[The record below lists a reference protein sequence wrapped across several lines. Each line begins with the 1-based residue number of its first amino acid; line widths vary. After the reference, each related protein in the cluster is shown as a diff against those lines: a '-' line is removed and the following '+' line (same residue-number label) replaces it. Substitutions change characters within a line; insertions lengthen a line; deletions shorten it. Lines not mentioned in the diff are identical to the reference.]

1 MKPETPCRE
10 FVRGGGF
17 WCLAGMI
24 RPRRASPASF
34 PGILTMDISRLEQR
48 VLHLLAQGGRIE
60 IEKSRKRIAEVVC
73 LTRDGWRYPG
83 VDIEL
88 FRKLRRKK
96 AVSSSAGGPYR
107 ITRRG
112 LELVRS
118 QLDNR

>member
-1 MKPETPCRE
+1 
-10 FVRGGGF
+10 
-17 WCLAGMI
+17 MI

-83 VDIEL
+83 VDLKL

>member
-1 MKPETPCRE
+1 
-10 FVRGGGF
+10 
-17 WCLAGMI
+17 
-24 RPRRASPASF
+24 
-34 PGILTMDISRLEQR
+34 MDISRLEQR

-60 IEKSRKRIAEVVC
+60 IEKHSKRIAEVVC

-83 VDIEL
+83 VDLEL
-88 FRKLRRKK
+88 FRKLKRKK
-96 AVSSSAGGPYR
+96 AVSSSDGGPYR